1 MPISKT
7 TMSKPAQAAP
17 WARDLAAEVTREV
30 TRPVFPRLP
39 AGLRP
44 YLLAGGLFAI
54 ASALMG
60 VGNAALLRYGFSWA
74 LASLLVVVAAASLWG
89 VRPGLLVLALSAV
102 YGAAVVPHLQPPP
115 RLLAAPAEH
124 VLVMRTLLFVT
135 CGAAGVWLTQRA
147 RQMQSQAETRRG
159 VVTALRSSILPDTL
173 AKAPGYDVGGVY
185 RPFHQEEEVGGDFYD
200 FYPVG
205 GGRYGLLLGD
215 VMGKGKEAAAS
226 IALLRY
232 SVRAFS
238 STDIDPAQIMAQ
250 LDGLIARQQ
259 MRFETASLFLGILDT
274 QAGRL
279 RYASAG
285 HEPPLLRRA
294 DGGEEALDSTGPILG
309 IGLGAEYEEETVRLD
324 VGDALLL
331 MTDGVT
337 EARDERG
344 QFVDSAGAW
353 RLLRAALAEAD
364 REGLSSQAAVAALDT
379 ALAAMLGP
387 RQRDDIAMLLL
398 RRVVEER

>member
-1 MPISKT
+1 MPI
-7 TMSKPAQAAP
+7 SKPAQAAP
-17 WARDLAAEVTREV
+17 WARGLAAEVTREV

-44 YLLAGGLFAI
+44 YLLAGGLFLA

-60 VGNAALLRYGFSWA
+60 VGNAALLRFGFSWA
-74 LASLLVVVAAASLWG
+74 LLSLLVVVAAASLWG
-89 VRPGLLVLALSAV
+89 VRPGLLVLALSAG
-102 YGAAVVPHLQPPP
+102 YGAAVVPHWQPPV
-115 RLLAAPAEH
+115 RLPVAPAEH
-124 VLVMRTLLFVT
+124 VLVIRTLLFVL
-135 CGAAGVWLTQRA
+135 CGGAGVWLTQRA

-173 AKAPGYDVGGVY
+173 ADAPGYDIGGVY

-200 FYPVG
+200 FYPLG
-205 GGRYGLLLGD
+205 AGRYGLLLGD

-238 STDIDPAQIMAQ
+238 STNSDPARIMAQ
-250 LDGLIARQQ
+250 LDDLIVRQQ

-274 QAGRL
+274 GSGTL

-294 DGGEEALDSTGPILG
+294 NGGEEVLDSTGPILG
-309 IGLGAEYEEETVRLD
+309 IGLGAEYEEGLVSLNA
-324 VGDALLL
+324 GDALLL

-337 EARDERG
+337 EARDRRG
-344 QFVDSAGAW
+344 QFVDSVGAW
-353 RLLRAALAEAD
+353 RLFRAALAEAE
-364 REGLSSQAAVAALDT
+364 REKHSSQATVAALDT
-379 ALAAMLGP
+379 ALAATLGP

-398 RRVVEER
+398 RRMPCETPLN